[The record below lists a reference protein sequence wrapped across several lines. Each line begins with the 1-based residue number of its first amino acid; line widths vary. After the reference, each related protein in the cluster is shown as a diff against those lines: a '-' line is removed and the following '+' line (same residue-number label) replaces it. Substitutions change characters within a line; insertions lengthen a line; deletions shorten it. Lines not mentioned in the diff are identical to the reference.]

1 MKVTFNKIAQEE
13 NEYAVINAYDR
24 SSSIDTAIGLLENG
38 EQIISGFRD
47 DERIP
52 LRLSQIYY
60 FEAVDDKCFAY
71 TKDSCL
77 EIKGRLYEIEQSLD
91 FRFFRCSKSMICN
104 IRKIKS
110 VKAESNAR
118 MRAELLNGEIVVIS
132 RSYVKELKKKL
143 GL

>member
-60 FEAVDDKCFAY
+60 FEAVDDKCFA
-71 TKDSCL
+71 
-77 EIKGRLYEIEQSLD
+77 
-91 FRFFRCSKSMICN
+91 
-104 IRKIKS
+104 
-110 VKAESNAR
+110 
-118 MRAELLNGEIVVIS
+118 
-132 RSYVKELKKKL
+132 
-143 GL
+143 